1 MKAGITVR
9 SVLGWLLVLAVLI
22 ATTVGSVQAGLG
34 YYEPANLKA
43 LKAAGAE
50 LHSPLL
56 MLIDEQ
62 ALQSQSKEYPTGA
75 VGNVTWNL
83 TASLQLGFYP
93 IVVTTSILYNFLTR
107 KYQGK
112 NKKNMRGAALNQSEW
127 SMYDVVGT
135 PLFLLV
141 PRVYKNIYGFDHF
154 KSENFRDLTKL
165 LPQRGNDYRALLTQI
180 AGFQVDMSHREP
192 FRGAMPRKAAIPYNG
207 TELATIFQNNPLYV
221 FDVLIHGHGNFKR
234 GGTICGMTIDATRTT
249 LDLLTTHFKAG
260 VVMLRTCSAGGRHV
274 GIIEMDELN
283 VRPDHDYILISN
295 AVTDAPIGTTYEM
308 SLQWNPKIFDRAARV
323 DYGKAALNALL
334 KGVVAIEPRPF
345 SVHNISM
352 YPQVWLPGSAA
363 FQTEE
368 IDNDVNVLDNN
379 EARIMTQTGLP
390 FVANQQAILFYPP
403 VLQVPLVVNAKPYD
417 AEQAGWSKKNHYWQ
431 NLPTLLE
438 FLVENKDVL
447 SVVASNPGA
456 FPRLSALQQA
466 GDLAPPLSRNLYPT
480 IVSMVRG
487 EGTHYLKRFEVQA
500 LRKANGVLHAIRD
513 GFFDVARRQSVK
525 TFAIDQV
532 VGNNDITAMLEAVRA
547 SQGVESPHPLEVA
560 LGAGEQVTLRNV
572 LIASQAYKNE
582 QREWKQWVSLKFE
595 VNGTAWAFRWDG
607 LEMGGA
613 DVARPWN
620 FAPLDVAALNNAF
633 NSAQQSVGAR
643 LHREMGVQPIVEPS
657 VPGAAAPVAQVPGP
671 IAPIIPGPI
680 APVVE
685 EAVEPVA
692 VSVEEPVRSLPVYH
706 PIAEPV
712 VSVVSPPAPVS
723 AQSLNDQLLA
733 VVSAPGR
740 QGMQRVQAL
749 LAAGA
754 DPNYPGVLAA
764 AVRTGKKQIAKLLR
778 EKGAR

>member
-1 MKAGITVR
+1 MKAGIKVR
-9 SVLGWLLVLAVLI
+9 SVLGWLLMLTVLI
-22 ATTVGSVQAGLG
+22 ATTIGSVQAGLG
-34 YYEPANLKA
+34 YYEPANLRA

-56 MLIDEQ
+56 MLVEEE
-62 ALQSQSKEYPTGA
+62 ALTEKLKEYPTGEI
-75 VGNVTWNL
+75 GNVTWNL
-83 TASLQLGFYP
+83 AASVRLGYYP
-93 IVVTTSILYNFLTR
+93 IVVTTSVLYNFLTR
-107 KYQGK
+107 KQQGK
-112 NKKNMRGAALNQSEW
+112 NKNLQKSPFDQQGW
-127 SMYDVVGT
+127 SIYDVAGT

-141 PRVYKNIYGFDHF
+141 PHAYTNIYGFSHF
-154 KSENFRDLTKL
+154 KSENLRDLTSL
-165 LPQRGNDYRALLTQI
+165 LPRSGDDYEPLLAQI
-180 AGFQVDMSHREP
+180 AGFPVDMSRREP
-192 FRGAMPRKAAIPYNG
+192 FGNRIPHKAATRCNG
-207 TELATIFQNNPLYV
+207 SELAKIFKNNPPYV
-221 FDVLIHGHGNFKR
+221 FDVLIHGHGNFKH
-234 GGTICGMTIDATRTT
+234 GGNICGMTIDATRTN

-260 VVMLRTCSAGGRHV
+260 VVMLRTCSSGGKHI

-295 AVTDAPIGTTYEM
+295 SVTDAPIATNYKM
-308 SLQWNPKIFDRAARV
+308 SLSWNPQIFDRAARV
-323 DYGKAALNALL
+323 HDSKGALNALL

-379 EARIMTQTGLP
+379 EARTMAQTGQP

-403 VLQVPLVVNAKPYD
+403 ELQVPLVVNAKPYD
-417 AEQAGWSKKNHYWQ
+417 AEQGGWSKKNHYWK

-447 SVVASNPGA
+447 TVVASNPGA
-456 FPRLSALQQA
+456 FPRLSALQAA
-466 GDLAPPLSRNLYPT
+466 GDFAPPLSRNLYPT

-487 EGTHYLKRFEVQA
+487 EGTHHVKRFEVQA

-513 GFFDVARRQSVK
+513 GFFDVARRQTIK

-532 VGNNDITAMLEAVRA
+532 VGNNDITAILEAVRA
-547 SQGVESPHPLEVA
+547 SQGIVSPHPLEVA
-560 LGAGEQVTLRNV
+560 LGAGERVALRNV
-572 LIASQAYKNE
+572 LIASQAYKDE

-607 LEMGGA
+607 MEMGGG
-613 DVARPWN
+613 DVTRPWN
-620 FAPLDVAALNNAF
+620 FAVLDVAALNNAF
-633 NSAQQSVGAR
+633 NSAQQNVGAK
-643 LHREMGVQPIVEPS
+643 LHREISVQPAVEQP
-657 VPGAAAPVAQVPGP
+657 VPGP
-671 IAPIIPGPI
+671 IASAEPGPIAEPVPGPI

-685 EAVEPVA
+685 EEQVA
-692 VSVEEPVRSLPVYH
+692 SAQPVEEVRALPVYE
-706 PIAEPV
+706 PTAEPV
-712 VSVVSPPAPVS
+712 VPVVSAPAPIVS

-740 QGMQRVQAL
+740 QGMQRVVAL
-749 LAAGA
+749 LAQGA

-764 AVRTGKKQIAKLLR
+764 AVRTGKVQIAKLLR
-778 EKGAR
+778 SAKRAR